1 MKPWLL
7 EILACPIDKYYPLDL
22 SIYAI
27 EDLNSFL
34 QKVGNLE
41 EMKKDLSFFFK
52 NNIDDDE
59 PSSNVAIINF
69 DDSSKELLV
78 FDTLVRK
85 PSPAV
90 TYLEKML
97 ASIDELK
104 PIVDYSHA
112 KVKETI
118 TTLLALKDKFKKV
131 IDSVTGA
138 GITPARQREAIQ
150 AIEPDLILLN
160 WFKQA
165 VEIESGI
172 MTCSKCHRWFPIRD
186 SIPQMLPDEL
196 RKEKYDKEFLE
207 TWKNRIDTSI
217 VRNGAPF
224 HL

>member
-7 EILACPIDKYYPLDL
+7 EILACPIDKHYPLDL

-27 EDLNSFL
+27 EDLDSFL
-34 QKVGNLE
+34 KKKGNME

-52 NNIDDDE
+52 NNIDDDD
-59 PSSNVAIINF
+59 PDSSVAIINI

-85 PSPAV
+85 PSPPV
-90 TYLEKML
+90 TYLEKII

-104 PIVDYSHA
+104 PITDHSSNT
-112 KVKETI
+112 VKETI
-118 TTLLALKDKFKKV
+118 FYLLALKDKLNKV
-131 IDSVTGA
+131 IDTITGA
-138 GITPARQREAIQ
+138 GIPVALQREEIE

-165 VEIESGI
+165 IEIESGV
-172 MTCSKCHRWFPIRD
+172 MTCAKCHRWFPIRD
-186 SIPQMLPDEL
+186 GIPQMLPDEL

-207 TWKNRIDTSI
+207 TWKNKMDARI
-217 VRNGAPF
+217 VKNGFPF